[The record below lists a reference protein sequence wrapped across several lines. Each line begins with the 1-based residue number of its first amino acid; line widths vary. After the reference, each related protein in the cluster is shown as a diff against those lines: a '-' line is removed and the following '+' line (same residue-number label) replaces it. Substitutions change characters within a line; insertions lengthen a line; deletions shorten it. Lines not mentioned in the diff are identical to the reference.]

1 MLCFCLILFTAST
14 CAFYCSV
21 FLFSYPHTTQGTLPP
36 GQFLGWPPGALL
48 CWRGWEK
55 CLFSWGPGVLP
66 VKYCVFLSAL
76 PTLASQIKLLLAILA
91 ELTALGLFWPPH
103 YLIWKCIIKY
113 IISCCHCECIFITK
127 LKNNIMIFST

>member
-1 MLCFCLILFTAST
+1 MLCFVSFYSPPVHAPFTVLFFSLAILI
-14 CAFYCSV
+14 
-21 FLFSYPHTTQGTLPP
+21 TTQGHLPP

-55 CLFSWGPGVLP
+55 CLFSQGPGVLP

-76 PTLASQIKLLLAILA
+76 QTLASQIKLLLAIRA
-91 ELTALGLFWPPH
+91 EFPALGLFWPPH

-113 IISCCHCECIFITK
+113 IISCCHCECTLITE